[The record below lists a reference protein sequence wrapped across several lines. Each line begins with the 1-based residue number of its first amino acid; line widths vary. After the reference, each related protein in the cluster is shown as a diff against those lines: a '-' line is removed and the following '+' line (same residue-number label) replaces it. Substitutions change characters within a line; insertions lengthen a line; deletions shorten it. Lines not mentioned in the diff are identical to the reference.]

1 MRGNVRSMSNKI
13 MTPEEYEINLMEK
26 DMINKELHV
35 EDVIDMYNE
44 KILILKKE
52 IDRLNEE
59 VQVLNMELLK
69 ERSKNLGKI

>member
-1 MRGNVRSMSNKI
+1 
-13 MTPEEYEINLMEK
+13 
-26 DMINKELHV
+26 MIDQTLHV

-59 VQVLNMELLK
+59 VQVLNMELMK
-69 ERSKNLGKI
+69 ERAKNNG